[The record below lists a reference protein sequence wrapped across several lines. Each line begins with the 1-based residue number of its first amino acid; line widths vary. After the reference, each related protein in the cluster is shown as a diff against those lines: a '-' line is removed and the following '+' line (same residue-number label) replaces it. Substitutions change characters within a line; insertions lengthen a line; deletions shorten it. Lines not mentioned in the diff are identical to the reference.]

1 MRREPYLYDAAASGA
16 NVVNWS
22 PYAGM
27 IIGFKPE
34 AVFLRGNCVSTEGK
48 VIAEPGQG
56 AFLRPWPLAA

>member
-1 MRREPYLYDAAASGA
+1 
-16 NVVNWS
+16 
-22 PYAGM
+22 M

-34 AVFLRGNCVSTEGK
+34 SVFLRGNCVSTEGK